1 MTDFTDAELIGL
13 FTQRDQTA
21 LAGTQQKYGGLCR
34 SIAKNILGS
43 REDAEECVNDTLM
56 AVWNSIPPQKPDRLA
71 PYLASL
77 TSRRAINRYKQ
88 THSEKRGGT
97 QFTSALDELA
107 EIIPSTENVERQV
120 ERRELTDALT
130 KWLRTLSPE
139 HRRIFMQR
147 YFYSESIQAVAQAN
161 QMSADAVK
169 MLLMRLRRKLQKH
182 LRKEGLL

>member
-1 MTDFTDAELIGL
+1 MQDDSRIIAMLE
-13 FTQRDQTA
+13 QRDEQA
-21 LAGTQQKYGGLCR
+21 LTVIREQFGAMCYQVAYRIT
-34 SIAKNILGS
+34 GS

-77 TSRRAINRYKQ
+77 ASRRAINRYKQ
-88 THSEKRGGT
+88 MHSEKRGGT

-107 EIIPSTENVERQV
+107 EIIPSAENVERQV

-147 YFYSESIQAVAQAN
+147 YFYSESIQVVAQAN

>member
-1 MTDFTDAELIGL
+1 MQDDSRIIAMLE
-13 FTQRDQTA
+13 QRDEQA
-21 LAGTQQKYGGLCR
+21 LTVIREQFGAMCYQVAYRIT
-34 SIAKNILGS
+34 GS

-77 TSRRAINRYKQ
+77 TSRRAINRYKH

-107 EIIPSTENVERQV
+107 EIIPSAENVERQV

>member
-1 MTDFTDAELIGL
+1 MQDDSRIIAMLE
-13 FTQRDQTA
+13 QRDEQA
-21 LAGTQQKYGGLCR
+21 LTVIREQFGAMCYQVAYRIT
-34 SIAKNILGS
+34 GS

-56 AVWNSIPPQKPDRLA
+56 AVWDSIPPQKPDRLA

-77 TSRRAINRYKQ
+77 ASRRAINRYKQ

-107 EIIPSTENVERQV
+107 EVIPSAENVERQV